1 MVTFRDLGDI
11 SIGTLYKTY
20 DEAFCD
26 YPVNLGFDE
35 AKLQNC
41 FDRRGCEGI
50 HSYGAFEGDKLIGF
64 TYNAVRELDGKR
76 FFCYYV
82 FKPKPFHCF
91 FKPFLLL

>member
-41 FDRRGCEGI
+41 FDRRGCEGFDSGDSKRGFRALRCVFASRDRI
-50 HSYGAFEGDKLIGF
+50 HRII
-64 TYNAVRELDGKR
+64 
-76 FFCYYV
+76 
-82 FKPKPFHCF
+82 
-91 FKPFLLL
+91 